1 MGWVRCGEIR
11 DEAQLHDPNVKK
23 AELVEATT
31 LTYHITLLIP
41 TSSVI
46 SQDIEFD
53 AKSLRHSIETAVE
66 DEESSNKRHASE

>member
-1 MGWVRCGEIR
+1 MGWVCRGDIR
-11 DEAQLHDPNVKK
+11 DEAQLHYPNIKK

-31 LTYHITLLIP
+31 LTYHINLLMP
-41 TSSVI
+41 TSSII
-46 SQDIEFD
+46 SQDIKFD